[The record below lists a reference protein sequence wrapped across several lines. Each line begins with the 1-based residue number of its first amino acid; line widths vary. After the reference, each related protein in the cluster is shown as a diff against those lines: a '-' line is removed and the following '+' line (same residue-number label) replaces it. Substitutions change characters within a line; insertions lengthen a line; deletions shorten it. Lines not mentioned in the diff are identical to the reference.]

1 MVDLPRETRLAILID
16 AENISPTLIKQVLL
30 RLKSYKV
37 LTLKRAYGDWSK
49 SHLNSWKSVLIDWGI
64 HPVHA
69 PSYSPGKNSAD
80 MTLAID
86 AMDLLHYQKFNW
98 FCLISHDSDFTPL
111 VHRLTGSGAKVVG
124 FGSSKVSQAFANACD
139 KFVSLD
145 CATLDDLS
153 SAKAAPVSPII
164 TPPPA
169 TPTLQVV
176 PEKSVQ
182 SIAPD
187 TAKSTTAKS
196 ATTTKPTVA
205 QEQLSRV
212 LQDIFRSLS
221 TQNNWIQL
229 NQVHT
234 QLQKWYSGFSCKQFG
249 YSSLTKLIEGVKIFE
264 LRQQPDPEQPK
275 RVVVEIRLKRTA

>member
-16 AENISPTLIKQVLL
+16 AENISPALVKQVLL

-49 SHLNSWKSVLIDWGI
+49 SHLNSWKSVLTTWGI
-64 HPVHA
+64 HPVQA
-69 PSYSPGKNSAD
+69 PTYSVGKNSAD

-86 AMDLLHYQKFNW
+86 AMHLLYQQKFTW

-111 VHRLTGSGAKVVG
+111 VHRLTESGAKVVG
-124 FGSSKVSQAFANACD
+124 FGSNKVSQAFANACD
-139 KFVSLD
+139 KFISLD

-153 SAKAAPVSPII
+153 STKVAPVSPII

-176 PEKSVQ
+176 PENPVQ

-187 TAKSTTAKS
+187 AAKS
-196 ATTTKPTVA
+196 ATPPRPTIA
-205 QEQLSRV
+205 KEQLSRV

-221 TQNNWIQL
+221 TRNNWVNL
-229 NQVHT
+229 NQIHT
-234 QLQKWYSGFSCKQFG
+234 QLQKRYSGFSCKQFG
-249 YSSLTKLIEGVKIFE
+249 YSSLIKLIESVKLFE
-264 LRQQPDPEQPK
+264 LRQQSDPAQPN